1 VRTLAA
7 HDERRASTHGAPGP
21 HRAVDATGDDAAGLC
36 EEAIRLSTHATTPSP
51 GYTLSHRVA
60 IHLIGAR
67 DIAYNRPLKHRL
79 RGTSSD
85 VTQAQR
91 SAPNAGLD
99 RLWHDVLAHLLVQTT
114 EHTAREILRRLRLR
128 AVSPAQV
135 VVEAPNRLVFV
146 CVNDHYLGKLK
157 DAVTAV
163 MGTRQVVLEIAH
175 REQGELFP
183 SLVQK
188 RPERRPVAVGSALN
202 PRYTF
207 ATFVVGASNQFANA
221 AARAVALQPGDH
233 YNPLFIYGG
242 VGLGK
247 THLVTAIAHTLLDQ
261 DPTRRIAYLS
271 ADAFMSD
278 LISSLRRNRME
289 GFKDRFRDVH
299 TLILDDVQLLAGRER
314 TQEEFFHT
322 FNALYEQ
329 RRQIVLT
336 SDQVPKDIPELEERL
351 RNRFEWGL
359 IADIQP
365 PDVETRV
372 AILQRKAEIETI
384 VLPHPVALFLAEHV
398 ASNVREL
405 EGVLTRLGA
414 HASLSGQP
422 ITVDYA
428 RDVLRTTVR
437 PVRPQVTFDAIVVA
451 VCDRFALRPSDLR
464 SRRRS
469 KHVAQPRQL
478 AMYLCRRLLKAS
490 LPHIGELFGRDHTT
504 VLHAVTTT
512 ERRLKDDLGLQD
524 VVAGLER
531 DLQTSA
537 NA

>member
-1 VRTLAA
+1 
-7 HDERRASTHGAPGP
+7 
-21 HRAVDATGDDAAGLC
+21 
-36 EEAIRLSTHATTPSP
+36 
-51 GYTLSHRVA
+51 
-60 IHLIGAR
+60 
-67 DIAYNRPLKHRL
+67 
-79 RGTSSD
+79 

-91 SAPNAGLD
+91 SAPTASLE
-99 RLWHDVLAHLLVQTT
+99 RLWRDVLGRLLVQST

-128 AVSPAQV
+128 AVTPAQV
-135 VVEAPNRLVFV
+135 VVEAPNRLVLV
-146 CVNDHYLGKLK
+146 CVNDNYLGKLQE
-157 DAVTAV
+157 AVAAV
-163 MGTRQVVLEIAH
+163 MGPRQVVLDLAS

-183 SLVQK
+183 TLAPRRSD
-188 RPERRPVAVGSALN
+188 RRPVTVGSPLN

-207 ATFVVGASNQFANA
+207 ATFVVGASNQFAQA
-221 AARAVALQPGDH
+221 AARAVATQPGDH

-247 THLVTAIAHTLLDQ
+247 THLVSAIAHALLDQ
-261 DPTRRIAYLS
+261 DPTRRIANLS
-271 ADAFMSD
+271 ADAFMTD
-278 LISSLRRNRME
+278 LISSLRRDRME
-289 GFKDRFRDVH
+289 TFKNRFREVDV
-299 TLILDDVQLLAGRER
+299 LVLDDVQLLAGRER

-322 FNALYEQ
+322 FNALHEQ
-329 RRQIVLT
+329 RKQIVLT

-359 IADIQP
+359 IADIQA

-372 AILQRKAEIETI
+372 AILERKAELESIP
-384 VLPHPVALFLAEHV
+384 LPTAVALFLAEHV

-428 RDVLRTTVR
+428 RDVLRTSVQAVR
-437 PVRPQVTFDAIVVA
+437 RQITFDAIVSA
-451 VCDRFALRPSDLR
+451 VCERFALRPADLR

-469 KHVAQPRQL
+469 KHVARPRQV
-478 AMYLCRRLLKAS
+478 AMYLCRQLLNAS

-512 ERRLKDDLGLQD
+512 HRRLKDDVGLQAI
-524 VVAGLER
+524 VAAIEQ
-531 DLQTSA
+531 DLREPT
-537 NA
+537 NT